1 MKLACFST
9 VLVLLFSMG
18 TVSAQEDYNET
29 VMHHI
34 SNANEFHIVGDIHMP
49 LPCIL
54 YAPDNG
60 VKVFLSS
67 KFHHGSMAYEGYVLD
82 HGVVKRIKGLE
93 NPSQEIHLEPAPH
106 HSDNSHD
113 ETHGDDA
120 HEGEHHGDEDH
131 TEHGDERGSNDA
143 PAHDGEAHDGGH
155 DVHYVFTDS
164 VEVDSQ
170 MVEKSFVM
178 IGGQRYELEK
188 SSTLLGF
195 TSWYDFSISKNVFSM
210 LLATILLFLVF
221 GTVSRG
227 YKKRDGQAPRGLQSF
242 IEPIIIFI
250 RDEVAIPAIGPKWEK
265 FFPFILSVF
274 FFILVNNL
282 FGLIPFFPFSS
293 NVTGNVSTTMALA
306 FFVFLVTNF
315 NGNKHYWEHVVW
327 MPGIPTFVKP
337 ILSVIEILGLFIR
350 PFTLFIRLFANI
362 TAGHII
368 ILSLVGLIWTFG
380 DMGQNMGGSVAGA
393 IVSFVF
399 VGFMNL
405 LELLVSFLQAFIFAL
420 LAALYIGSAVEE
432 HHHEE
437 HAH

>member
-1 MKLACFST
+1 
-9 VLVLLFSMG
+9 
-18 TVSAQEDYNET
+18 
-29 VMHHI
+29 MHHI

-60 VKVFLSS
+60 LKVFLSS

-82 HGVVKRIKGLE
+82 HGVVKRVKGLE
-93 NPSQEIHLEPAPH
+93 NAAQELHLEPAPH

-113 ETHGDDA
+113 VEHGA
-120 HEGEHHGDEDH
+120 GEH
-131 TEHGDERGSNDA
+131 HGDERGSNDA
-143 PAHDGEAHDGGH
+143 PHDDQTHEDGGH

-170 MVEKSFVM
+170 LVEKSFVM

-188 SSTLLGF
+188 ASTLLGF

-210 LLATILLFLVF
+210 LLATVLLFLVF
-221 GTVSRG
+221 GAVSRG

-242 IEPIIIFI
+242 MEPIIIFI